1 MTFQYRYKKRWFVEH
16 QNRGHPFDSDG
27 SYTRDIVRVLD
38 THQEA
43 LDYVQ
48 KRTHLSGL
56 KRDKWS
62 PTVWVDDKG
71 IHHSFV
77 IGTFTE
83 EIEV

>member
-1 MTFQYRYKKRWFVEH
+1 VEH
-16 QNRGHPFDSDG
+16 RNHGHPFDSDG
-27 SYTRDIVRVLD
+27 SYTRDIIRVVD

-48 KRTHLSGL
+48 KRTYLSGM
-56 KRDKWS
+56 KPFRWS
-62 PTVWVDDKG
+62 LGTWVDEHG
-71 IHHSFV
+71 THHEFV